1 MDDWKLAGRYNN
13 SVKSGKRKGWTDRG
27 TVFDRLYTHRF
38 TVSISSSSSSAPLVS
53 LRVQLHPT
61 SQHNIHSGVG
71 VRLKVGDKYWED
83 WRGGVWGGA
92 LLLSYITAKSGGLSP
107 SPESGGR
114 IPLPPPTPCS
124 DAYAYSRQWYYIA
137 LPQLGVWGL
146 APEKNN
152 FALKIMQFWASFGT
166 SFLYYSRKWGIIPPV
181 LKVGDL
187 SRQCWIVNYNDNYN

>member
-71 VRLKVGDKYWED
+71 VRLKVGDKY
-83 WRGGVWGGA
+83 
-92 LLLSYITAKSGGLSP
+92 
-107 SPESGGR
+107 
-114 IPLPPPTPCS
+114 
-124 DAYAYSRQWYYIA
+124 
-137 LPQLGVWGL
+137 
-146 APEKNN
+146 
-152 FALKIMQFWASFGT
+152 
-166 SFLYYSRKWGIIPPV
+166 
-181 LKVGDL
+181 
-187 SRQCWIVNYNDNYN
+187 

>member
-38 TVSISSSSSSAPLVS
+38 TVSISSSSSTPLVS

-83 WRGGVWGGA
+83 WRGWVWGGA

-107 SPESGGR
+107 SPESGGP
-114 IPLPPPTPCS
+114 IPLPPHPLLRRLCIFTTVILHCP
-124 DAYAYSRQWYYIA
+124 
-137 LPQLGVWGL
+137 PPVGGLG
-146 APEKNN
+146 ACPRKKN